1 MSRRRVQAT
10 VQPAVR
16 PVPKARAQPAA
27 QVSMSWT
34 YHVLPMATVAVLA
47 AALYA
52 PSLNGPFV
60 YDDPNAISQSMLVRR
75 LLPLTRFV
83 TLSTRPLTD
92 FSYALNY
99 AMGGLDTWPYH
110 LTNIV
115 LHLINGLLIY
125 AIAWATFAFSGLARR
140 YGAAAQPLAWAAA
153 ALFVVHPLASESVAY
168 VSSRSEVLA
177 AFWILLALGSY
188 LVAVHSPSTRWRR
201 AAAALIVIATAAGVG
216 SKEIAAAIPFLL
228 LLYDWLFLAEGSWR
242 RMRPRRWLIG
252 LSLIPLV
259 AGGAFLVVR
268 AYVSPSPM
276 GNYGATAG
284 FGFDRFTRWEY
295 LLTQFGVI
303 VCYLRLVVVPMGQTF
318 DYDWPLARTPVAPG
332 VLVPFML
339 LAGLVYL
346 AVRLRRTQP
355 LFTFAVAW
363 TLLILAPTSSVL
375 PIADLAVERRMYLP
389 LAGLML
395 LAAAWLWD
403 LVQLVPPAWR
413 QRPQWTYVALVVIP
427 LAVFSVL
434 TYRRATLWGDIIA
447 LHEDG
452 VAKTPDNPRVRLNLG
467 VGYLN
472 SGQPQR
478 ARDTLATAKALYD
491 KGESVNAFPRIGAF
505 IHYNLG
511 AVLFARKEV
520 DEAERELVKS
530 IELGGQYLAL
540 RPMAY
545 MLLARIAAQRGDWK
559 AASTYQAEAVK
570 YKDDPDWR
578 VDLAQ
583 MQRQA
588 GDVTGARATLQRVL
602 RAQPGNKRATATLA
616 DIDQQRPSKPLP
628 AP

>member
-1 MSRRRVQAT
+1 

-303 VCYLRLVVVPMGQTF
+303 VYYLRLVVVPMGQTF
-318 DYDWPLARTPVAPG
+318 DYDWPLARTPVALG

>member
-47 AALYA
+47 TALYA

-140 YGAAAQPLAWAAA
+140 YGAAAQPLAWVAA

-188 LVAVHSPSTRWRR
+188 LVAVHSPSARWRR

-259 AGGAFLVVR
+259 AGGAFLMVR

-303 VCYLRLVVVPMGQTF
+303 VYYLRLVVVPMGQTF
-318 DYDWPLARTPVAPG
+318 DYDWPLARTPVALG

-363 TLLILAPTSSVL
+363 TLLVLAPTSSVL

-395 LAAAWLWD
+395 LAAAWLWE

-452 VAKTPDNPRVRLNLG
+452 VAKTPGNPRVRLNLG

-511 AVLFARKEV
+511 AVLFARKEF